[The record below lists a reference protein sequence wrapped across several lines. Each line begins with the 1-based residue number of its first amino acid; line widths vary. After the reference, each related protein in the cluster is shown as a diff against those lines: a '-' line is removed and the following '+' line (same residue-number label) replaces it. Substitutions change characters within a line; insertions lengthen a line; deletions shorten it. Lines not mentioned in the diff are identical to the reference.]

1 MTQMLFMN
9 GVHHQNQTQIRD
21 GNVKK
26 MMTIGKKNS
35 IGQLKMKKLK
45 NIKRC
50 GYTPYGYKA
59 CINNRHME
67 FATEYELD
75 EYIKEFDYGF
85 INDV

>member
-1 MTQMLFMN
+1 
-9 GVHHQNQTQIRD
+9 
-21 GNVKK
+21 
-26 MMTIGKKNS
+26 
-35 IGQLKMKKLK
+35 MKKPK
-45 NIKRC
+45 DIKRC

-75 EYIKEFDYGF
+75 EYIKEFNYGF

>member
-1 MTQMLFMN
+1 
-9 GVHHQNQTQIRD
+9 
-21 GNVKK
+21 
-26 MMTIGKKNS
+26 
-35 IGQLKMKKLK
+35 MKKKKRYEFEYNRYISSPEKKKPK